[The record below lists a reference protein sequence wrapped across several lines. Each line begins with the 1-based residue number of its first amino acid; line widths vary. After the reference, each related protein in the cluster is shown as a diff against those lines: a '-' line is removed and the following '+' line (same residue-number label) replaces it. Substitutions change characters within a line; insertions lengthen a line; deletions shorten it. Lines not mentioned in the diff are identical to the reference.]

1 MELLTYEDTRT
12 QFFNDQIK
20 NSEETMERIKG
31 CDVSE
36 ITKHIA
42 LSAEK
47 YNIFTIRYRIYSLY
61 FMAS

>member
-1 MELLTYEDTRT
+1 MELRLLSYEDTRT

-20 NSEETMERIKG
+20 KSEETMEGIKG

-42 LSAEK
+42 LSAEEMAI
-47 YNIFTIRYRIYSLY
+47 NFTEML
-61 FMAS
+61 